1 MAKPFLQLAA
11 LGVAGFALWKVA
23 SSVPFP
29 VLMLVVKTAL
39 IVAVVMLAIW
49 FLKKNDKNKG
59 DTTGGGRSDA
69 A

>member
-1 MAKPFLQLAA
+1 
-11 LGVAGFALWKVA
+11 
-23 SSVPFP
+23 
-29 VLMLVVKTAL
+29 MLVVKIAL

-49 FLKKNDKNKG
+49 FFKKNDKNKG